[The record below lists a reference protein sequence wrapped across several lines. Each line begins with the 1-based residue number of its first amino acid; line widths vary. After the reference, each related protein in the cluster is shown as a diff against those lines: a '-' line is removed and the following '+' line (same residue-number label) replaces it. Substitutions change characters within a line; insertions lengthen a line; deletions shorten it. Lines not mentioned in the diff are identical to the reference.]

1 MTFSHTHF
9 DHLLQMQNM
18 QHREES
24 MKVAAFNLCVADV
37 RHSKKVAR
45 SNEFHPSYVF
55 QERPVTPPKQ
65 SKQMQYCQQLDKQI
79 HQRKTHH
86 KAVKRAEEEKDRQEK
101 ILIARE

>member
-1 MTFSHTHF
+1 M
-9 DHLLQMQNM
+9 
-18 QHREES
+18 
-24 MKVAAFNLCVADV
+24 AAFNLSVADI

-45 SNEFHPSYVF
+45 SDEFHLSYVF

-65 SKQMQYCQQLDKQI
+65 AKQMQYCKQLDKQV

-86 KAVKRAEEEKDRQEK
+86 EAVKKREEERNRQEK

>member
-1 MTFSHTHF
+1 
-9 DHLLQMQNM
+9 MQNM

-24 MKVAAFNLCVADV
+24 KKVAAFNLCVAGV
-37 RHSKKVAR
+37 KHSKKVAR
-45 SNEFHPSYVF
+45 SNEFQPSYVF

-65 SKQMQYCQQLDKQI
+65 TKQTQYCQQLDKQV

-86 KAVKRAEEEKDRQEK
+86 EAVKRAEEEKDRHEK